1 MSPEKTRLGNESPV
15 AADEAAVLGVA
26 YVRIPAPGG
35 LLQEVAEFYKA
46 VFGMQ
51 QIGGILDHAIMLNA
65 GATVEEALAN
75 KNTRVIIDKRM
86 KSNQGFALNDNN
98 CWVFVTK
105 GVEHIIQRAR
115 EKGAPILMQPYPPPS
130 LLGMVVGKFRDPAG
144 NIIELLEVGTDR
156 EDKLYL
162 K

>member
-115 EKGAPILMQPYPPPS
+115 EKGAPILMQPYPPLHYWEWSWGNFAIPLATLS
-130 LLGMVVGKFRDPAG
+130 SCLKWARTGK
-144 NIIELLEVGTDR
+144 TSS
-156 EDKLYL
+156 
-162 K
+162 